1 MKYNC
6 SIVYIVRK
14 SEIILSP
21 LNENNHT
28 FMYTKSSVKKTKLQC
43 IVEITE
49 GLLGQK
55 EEEGL
60 ESVS

>member
-21 LNENNHT
+21 LNENNPT
-28 FMYTKSSVKKTKLQC
+28 FRYTKYSVKNNKVAVHC
-43 IVEITE
+43 GDDGWFRVIRE
-49 GLLGQK
+49 
-55 EEEGL
+55 
-60 ESVS
+60 